1 MEIKLNSGALHI
13 AYMAVLQWSYL
24 VNFLKA
30 PPFYTLF
37 SAREKD
43 PFDFKPDASSLQ
55 SILNNTGINDNLMRL
70 QNTGRVTL
78 AGGRLTPYLRSR
90 QAFREVCLKIR

>member
-1 MEIKLNSGALHI
+1 ML
-13 AYMAVLQWSYL
+13 
-24 VNFLKA
+24 
-30 PPFYTLF
+30 LF
-37 SAREKD
+37 SACEKD

-78 AGGRLTPYLRSR
+78 AGGGLTPYLRSR